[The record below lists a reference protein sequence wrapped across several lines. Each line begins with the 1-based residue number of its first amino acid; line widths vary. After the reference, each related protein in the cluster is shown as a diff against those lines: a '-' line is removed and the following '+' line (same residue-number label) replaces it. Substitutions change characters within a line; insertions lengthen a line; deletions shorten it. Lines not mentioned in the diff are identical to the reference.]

1 MNRTR
6 TFWLF
11 VAVGYAELL
20 VLWLI
25 GDSTI
30 SGASAIVITC
40 LVLLL
45 GLGSWA
51 AWWILAIANGV
62 VLLTSIPILLASGGH
77 ALWGNVITLLVGS
90 AIELALLM
98 RPDLRRPVGQDGLQI
113 V

>member
-77 ALWGNVITLLVGS
+77 ALLVGS